1 MSEAPP
7 PPRRRRLRRLALEL
21 AVVVALVAA
30 IGFWRGRGHPRGEV
44 PELTLRSVAGMD
56 VALRELRGEPTLIAF
71 FAPWCGVCKVTAQN
85 VRWVHG
91 AGRRVVS
98 IGSAYG
104 DDAASVAAYARDHEL
119 PSPVLLDDQGAAER
133 FGVTAYPTF
142 FFVDAR
148 GRITGS
154 TVGYT
159 TTLGLLA
166 RLWL

>member
-1 MSEAPP
+1 M
-7 PPRRRRLRRLALEL
+7 
-21 AVVVALVAA
+21 VALVAA
-30 IGFWRGRGHPRGEV
+30 IGFWRGRGHASGVMPD
-44 PELTLRSVAGMD
+44 LTLRSLEGAQVP
-56 VALRELRGEPTLIAF
+56 LRELGGEPTLIAF
-71 FAPWCGVCKVTAQN
+71 FAPWCGVCKATAQN

-104 DDAASVAAYARDHEL
+104 DDAASVAAYAREHAL
-119 PSPVLLDDQGAAER
+119 PSPVLLGDQGDQGAAAR

-166 RLWL
+166 RLWF